1 MCGFIVIADYK
12 KQVEDISKLKSMTR
26 LLKYRGPDEEG
37 YSYQD
42 HCFMSHRRLTTLD
55 THTGQQ
61 PFSYEYNGKL
71 YRIVYQGTL
80 YNMIDIKNKLL
91 SLGYTMSSTNDSEV
105 ILKSYLA
112 FQEKCLDELEG
123 AFAFVIDDGEKLFIA
138 RDQLGVK
145 PLYYMQVNT
154 TLIIASEIKCL
165 LAYQEKA
172 IVDKTGIQELL
183 GLGPSMTPGRTIYK
197 NIYSLRPAHYMTFD
211 NDINIKRYWK
221 LKVKKHT
228 DTYAQSV
235 QKVRE
240 LVIESIQKQ
249 LLSDVPV
256 STMLSGGLDS
266 SIITAIASQYNHH
279 LTTYS
284 VTYEDQKKYF
294 HSYDYQTTM
303 DDDYIN
309 EMTQRYQA
317 DHHQVTLRQSQLIDA
332 LKESMIARDMPG
344 MADIDSSFLL
354 FAKEISRTHKICLSG
369 ECADEIFGGY
379 PWFYK
384 EELYNLPYFP
394 WMRDFDKK
402 NELFNEKIKALHLKD
417 YIIKH
422 YQESLQEIDTVD
434 QTQQLIYLNIE
445 WFMQTL
451 LTRADSQTMRSSI
464 EIRVPFASTKILQ
477 YLFNT
482 PHEYMFHNN
491 EEKGLLRDAFEPFLP
506 QDIAHRKKNPY
517 PKTHSP
523 IYTNMIYKK
532 LKESL
537 KDPSN
542 ILYSFFDKN
551 KLHEF
556 VESRGQSFEYPWF
569 GQLMMGPQLMAYFYQ
584 MYLWGKIYH
593 IELEL

>member
-1 MCGFIVIADYK
+1 MCGFIVIADYT
-12 KQVEDISKLKSMTR
+12 KQVDDISKLKSMTR

-42 HCFMSHRRLTTLD
+42 HCFMSHRRLSTLD

-71 YRIVYQGTL
+71 YRIAYQGTL
-80 YNMIDIKNKLL
+80 YNMVDIKNKLL
-91 SLGYTMSSTNDSEV
+91 SLGYTMSSTSDSEV
-105 ILKSYLA
+105 VLKSYLA
-112 FQEKCLDELEG
+112 FQEKCLDEFEG
-123 AFAFVIDDGEKLFIA
+123 VFAFVIDDGEKLFIA

-145 PLYYMQVNT
+145 PLYYMQVDT

-197 NIYSLRPAHYMTFD
+197 NIYSLRPAHYMIFD
-211 NDINIKRYWK
+211 THIHIKRYWK
-221 LKVKKHT
+221 LKVEKHT
-228 DTYAQSV
+228 DTYEQSV

-249 LLSDVPV
+249 LLSDVPI

-279 LTTYS
+279 LATYS

-303 DDDYIN
+303 DDDYIK
-309 EMTQRYQA
+309 EMTQRYQTN
-317 DHHQVTLRQSQLIDA
+317 HHQVTLSQAQLIDA

-344 MADIDSSFLL
+344 MADVDSSFLL
-354 FAKEISRTHKICLSG
+354 FAKEISLTHKVCLSG

-384 EELYNLPYFP
+384 EELYNLPHFP
-394 WMRDFDKK
+394 WIRDFDKR
-402 NELFNEKIKALHLKD
+402 NELFNDKIKALHLKD
-417 YIIKH
+417 YMMKQ
-422 YQESLQEIDTVD
+422 YQESLQEIDTD
-434 QTQQLIYLNIE
+434 DRIQQLIYLNTE

-451 LTRADSQTMRSSI
+451 LTRADSQTMRSSL
-464 EIRVPFASTKILQ
+464 EVRVPFASTKILQ

-482 PHEYMFHNN
+482 PREYMFHNN

-542 ILYSFFDKN
+542 ILYSFFDSN
-551 KLHEF
+551 KLEEF
-556 VESRGQSFEYPWF
+556 VESKGQSFEYPWF
-569 GQLMMGPQLMAYFYQ
+569 GQLMMGPQLTCFRF
-584 MYLWGKIYH
+584 L
-593 IELEL
+593 